1 MHPSPSEGAE
11 SAKLDGILSRYWT
24 AYIRARD
31 SFSVK
36 SWSML
41 YPPSLFFGGT
51 AVA

>member
-24 AYIRARD
+24 AYIRACD

-36 SWSML
+36 SWWML
-41 YPPSLFFGGT
+41 YPPSLFFGGS